1 MRPRFEDRT
10 KVKQRVNVS
19 LHQAV
24 KKKAE
29 QIGDGNVSRGI
40 EIAVKEFEKRME
52 GEQNVATA

>member
-40 EIAVKEFEKRME
+40 EIAIREFEKK
-52 GEQNVATA
+52 GEQNVACA

>member
-1 MRPRFEDRT
+1 MRPAYKDRSE
-10 KVKQRVNVS
+10 VKQRVNIS

-29 QIGDGNVSRGI
+29 LIGEGNVSRGI

-52 GEQNVATA
+52 GENNVARA